1 MNSSSRTAAL
11 SERAAARLRQWSGR
25 VIPLAERE
33 DERTFSG
40 LGERESLHS
49 LLTRLVNHV

>member
-1 MNSSSRTAAL
+1 VNSSSRAAAL

-40 LGERESLHS
+40 LGERESLDS
-49 LLTRLVNHV
+49 LRTRLVNHA